1 MKKPKINNNTKN
13 ILKNVAIGVILV
25 VSTLGVSRLVNKVQN
40 NKNLKQAVNVKL
52 DKDFFK
58 DAKEGTETI
67 GSVSYQTFT
76 LDIKKDRKT
85 TYEFKLVVY
94 AGANKDFSDTLALD
108 STATSS
114 YVQITNLNAA
124 LCETSGT
131 DGTDKKNEVTKAY
144 VPNYTEETKT
154 ADGFSKV
161 TLDPS
166 CDIAVYESIAFFA

>member
-1 MKKPKINNNTKN
+1 MKKPKISKNTKN
-13 ILKNVAIGVILV
+13 ILKNVAVGAAIVCG
-25 VSTLGVSRLVNKVQN
+25 TLGVSRLVNHVEN
-40 NKNLKQAVNVKL
+40 NKNFKQVVNVKL
-52 DKDFFK
+52 DKSFFK

-94 AGANKDFSDTLALD
+94 AGASKDFSDTLALD

-114 YVQITNLNAA
+114 YVQITNLHAE
-124 LCETSGT
+124 LCEVSGT
-131 DGTDKKNEVTKAY
+131 DNTSKKNKVTKAY

-154 ADGFSKV
+154 TDEFSKV

-166 CDIAVYESIAFFA
+166 CDVAVYESIAFFA